1 MTLVEAF
8 GDYQTLFWNCQTFA
22 KVFLRVV
29 CKPPVEPSHWTS
41 ADTTY
46 LFLCAFAVSAP
57 LASTT
62 RNIEQR
68 RIVRLIE
75 AVRTETLG
83 DDELITASQ
92 TAIDFLEQQA
102 LAEPENQ
109 AELASLR
116 EPKQNFF
123 QQIWTALRVTLRSYF
138 AA

>member
-1 MTLVEAF
+1 
-8 GDYQTLFWNCQTFA
+8 
-22 KVFLRVV
+22 
-29 CKPPVEPSHWTS
+29 
-41 ADTTY
+41 
-46 LFLCAFAVSAP
+46 

-116 EPKQNFF
+116 EPKQSMNS
-123 QQIWTALRVTLRSYF
+123 IETILTI
-138 AA
+138 